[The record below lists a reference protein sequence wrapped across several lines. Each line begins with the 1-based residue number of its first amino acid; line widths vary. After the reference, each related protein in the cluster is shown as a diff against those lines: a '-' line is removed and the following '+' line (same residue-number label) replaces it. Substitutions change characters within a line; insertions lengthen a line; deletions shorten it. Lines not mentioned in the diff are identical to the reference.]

1 MAEARFFPFFRR
13 SVSRRWRSSPSSSA
27 RATTFAAARAPSGS
41 GLRTASTRARTPA
54 AWSACLVS
62 RCPYPRGTPTHPLP
76 PRYPKPT
83 PTPTVPKPSSRLL
96 YGAPVSCPGGQ
107 EADLA
112 QGLRDGA
119 AGGRYGEMW
128 GDVGRCGSGER
139 KSNDFRPVVQ
149 ARNGTRSSRHQPTRR
164 TKCGAVGGTRRRR
177 PSPARGNHG
186 LPVPLRR
193 PHRWRRRRRRGEAR
207 RARGQAA
214 ARGVGEG
221 WARLGSPSSVG
232 SASSL
237 PYLPISPHKAHLD
250 RRAVLVLQ
258 EPSRNL
264 LGTF

>member
-1 MAEARFFPFFRR
+1 MTATLERHTEPQDETLHGRGAFFPFFSQVGLEEVAELAVKLRPRYHFCGGEGAFWQRPPYRLDAR
-13 SVSRRWRSSPSSSA
+13 SHACRMVGLSR
-27 RATTFAAARAPSGS
+27 
-41 GLRTASTRARTPA
+41 
-54 AWSACLVS
+54 VQV
-62 RCPYPRGTPTHPLP
+62 PLP
-76 PRYPKPT
+76 PRYPHPP
-83 PTPTVPKPSSRLL
+83 PTPTVPQPTPRARLVPRRTRSRPGSRPSGWCRRR
-96 YGAPVSCPGGQ
+96 
-107 EADLA
+107 EI
-112 QGLRDGA
+112 
-119 AGGRYGEMW
+119 W
-128 GDVGRCGSGER
+128 GDMGRCGSGEST
-139 KSNDFRPVVQ
+139 SNDFRPVVQ

-177 PSPARGNHG
+177 PSPARGHHG

-237 PYLPISPHKAHLD
+237 PYLPISPHKAQLD